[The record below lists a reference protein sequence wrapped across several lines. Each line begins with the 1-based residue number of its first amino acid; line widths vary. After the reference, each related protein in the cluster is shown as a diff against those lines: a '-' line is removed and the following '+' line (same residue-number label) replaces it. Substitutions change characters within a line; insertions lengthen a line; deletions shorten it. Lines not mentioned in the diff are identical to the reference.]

1 MARASGRGSESER
14 SLGGRVRVKD
24 FEDEIRPYVI
34 YTFGCAGRHIDE
46 LAGEV
51 KRLRATIV
59 DIRLVPG
66 ADQQWGRQNLQ
77 RTFGPRYVW
86 IRELG
91 RMGGKDAGLVN
102 TERGARRLGAI
113 SADGTAVV
121 LLCDCKKLETCHR
134 LEIADRLHSE
144 CGWAVQHLAS
154 PRRGVQPEIGQLFS
168 GG

>member
-1 MARASGRGSESER
+1 VARASGRGSESER
-14 SLGGRVRVKD
+14 SLRGRVGVED
-24 FEDEIRPYVI
+24 SEDEIRPYVI
-34 YTFGCAGRHIDE
+34 YTFGCGTRRLEE

-59 DIRLVPG
+59 DIRLAPG
-66 ADQQWGRQNLQ
+66 ADRQWGRQNLQ

-91 RMGGKDAGLVN
+91 RRGGKGTGLVD
-102 TERGARRLGAI
+102 TERGARRLGEI

-144 CGWAVQHLAS
+144 CGWAVQHLSS
-154 PRRGVQPEIGQLFS
+154 PRDPVQPVIGQLFS
-168 GG
+168 EG